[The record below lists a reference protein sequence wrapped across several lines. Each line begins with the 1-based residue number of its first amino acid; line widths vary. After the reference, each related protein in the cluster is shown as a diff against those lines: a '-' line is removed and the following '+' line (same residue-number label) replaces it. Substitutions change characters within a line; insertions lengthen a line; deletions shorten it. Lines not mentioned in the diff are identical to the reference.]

1 MSHDRVVGA
10 IEIGTSKVVVLVGEI
25 VGNGG
30 LNVIGHVAA
39 TSKGV
44 KKGVIDA
51 SPAACDCVHAAIMT
65 AEKNAN
71 TRIDE
76 VYLAQT
82 GSHLQGAFNIGVS
95 SVRSADG
102 IVDGEDINQA
112 REDAKRRKLPEDRI
126 YIHHIRNPF
135 RLDGQLIENPLDQE
149 GKRLE
154 VGYWTVH
161 GDKRHISNSLT
172 AIRSFDLEVRDMIAS
187 SLASS
192 AILLEDSEKE
202 AGALLID
209 LGAGTCDY
217 ALYRGGYIVKTGV
230 VAVGGDHITND
241 LSMGLRIGRKA
252 AEEIKIKYGR
262 ALYASGDRDEKVWL
276 YGDLTIGD
284 REYPKAAITRII
296 EARVGEIFTIIKEEL
311 EEASLFLPSDIAA
324 GVFLT
329 GGSSRLE
336 GLATAAEKQF
346 GLEARLATA
355 PPEFTAELQRPEYS
369 TALGLL
375 HYALTGQEE
384 REPASKP
391 VGLFG
396 LLTNILNID

>member
-154 VGYWTVH
+154 VGTMSFR
-161 GDKRHISNSLT
+161 KSKSAL
-172 AIRSFDLEVRDMIAS
+172 ARSR
-187 SLASS
+187 
-192 AILLEDSEKE
+192 
-202 AGALLID
+202 
-209 LGAGTCDY
+209 
-217 ALYRGGYIVKTGV
+217 
-230 VAVGGDHITND
+230 
-241 LSMGLRIGRKA
+241 
-252 AEEIKIKYGR
+252 
-262 ALYASGDRDEKVWL
+262 
-276 YGDLTIGD
+276 
-284 REYPKAAITRII
+284 
-296 EARVGEIFTIIKEEL
+296 
-311 EEASLFLPSDIAA
+311 
-324 GVFLT
+324 
-329 GGSSRLE
+329 
-336 GLATAAEKQF
+336 
-346 GLEARLATA
+346 
-355 PPEFTAELQRPEYS
+355 
-369 TALGLL
+369 
-375 HYALTGQEE
+375 
-384 REPASKP
+384 
-391 VGLFG
+391 
-396 LLTNILNID
+396 